1 MVTLINEVM
10 VSLMFIQ
17 IVESRDLFLCHL
29 KSSDVRWLSVI
40 IGM

>member
-17 IVESRDLFLCHL
+17 IVESHDLFLCHL
-29 KSSDVRWLSVI
+29 KNQVMSGGSV
-40 IGM
+40 